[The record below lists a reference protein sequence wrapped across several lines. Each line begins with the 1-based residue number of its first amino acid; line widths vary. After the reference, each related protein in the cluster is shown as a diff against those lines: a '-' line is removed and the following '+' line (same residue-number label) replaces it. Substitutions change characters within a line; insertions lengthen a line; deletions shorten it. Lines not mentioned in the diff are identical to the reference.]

1 MARGISLHLGLN
13 AIDPTHYAGWDGALN
28 ACESD
33 AESMKEIAEA
43 CGYQARIAL
52 TTEAKRDT
60 VISFLSK
67 DAQQLQSGDIF
78 LLTYSGH
85 GGRLPDINGDEPD
98 GQDETWCLYDG
109 QLIDDEIYQLYRG
122 LPAGVRGFVL
132 SDSCHSGTMLKSMF
146 YMAALAS
153 GWVGDPAAP
162 SNSPPKYKFMP
173 PPIASRT
180 YKNNR
185 AFYDDLQR
193 TGAASSSEA
202 SEILATVRLIS
213 GCQDNQY
220 SLDGTFNSAFTEK
233 LLRVWNRGK
242 FDGDYGAFHR
252 SVQKELP
259 PSQSPNH
266 TVIGKEMLEF
276 DRQRPFKI

>member
-28 ACESD
+28 ACEAD

-122 LPAGVRGFVL
+122 LSAGVRGFVL

-153 GWVGDPAAP
+153 GWVGDPTAP
-162 SNSPPKYKFMP
+162 SASPPKYKFMP

-185 AFYDDLQR
+185 VLRRSAADGRCLLQR
-193 TGAASSSEA
+193 SQRYTRDRSPDLGLSGQPVFARRHLQQRVHRKAPAGLEPRQIRRRLRRLPSGGPEGAAAEPIPQPYGHRQGNAGIRSSA
-202 SEILATVRLIS
+202 AL
-213 GCQDNQY
+213 
-220 SLDGTFNSAFTEK
+220 
-233 LLRVWNRGK
+233 
-242 FDGDYGAFHR
+242 
-252 SVQKELP
+252 
-259 PSQSPNH
+259 
-266 TVIGKEMLEF
+266 
-276 DRQRPFKI
+276 